1 MLRLLKGMA
10 GPFERYEQDLLE
22 VIKSAKTKL
31 ADKIPIAEKEERK
44 QLLRQCTR
52 ELDDVVS
59 IVSDFTFKF
68 LF

>member
-1 MLRLLKGMA
+1 MA

>member
-1 MLRLLKGMA
+1 MA

-59 IVSDFTFKF
+59 IVNDSTFNF